1 MTRVAISGVGAISP
15 AGVGVRP
22 LVAAAAAGDRISA
35 AAIGLSVSESAAL
48 RKLRRSA
55 PITLYGV
62 SAVDEALRDAGTGG
76 CASDDYALIAGITN
90 GALNFSVDFHKELLA
105 REMASPALFSESV
118 LNAPAGN
125 ASIAFNIRGP
135 VHTLVGGPSVAIK
148 ALMLAASLI
157 ATGRAACVAAVCA
170 EERNALSSFCYS
182 RLQPLAAGALSEGA
196 GALLL
201 EPEDKSRGGQLCVL
215 SGYASGMVPG
225 DPQGALRR
233 VIDSAL
239 AMSGLLALEDI
250 NVGVTDIKTT
260 ELIGDKVPVLSFFDV
275 LGHAFCVSTIWN
287 IILAAMAIRG
297 SAVTPVFAGKLKK
310 YAKHSEI
317 NHVIIYTTEESG
329 AAAAVILS
337 RAHAHS

>member
-1 MTRVAISGVGAISP
+1 MTRLAITGVGAISP
-15 AGVGVRP
+15 AGVGVGP
-22 LVAAAAAGDRISA
+22 LVEAAAAGDRISA
-35 AAIGLSVSESAAL
+35 AAIGLSVSDSAAL

-76 CASDDYALIAGITN
+76 CAPGDYALIAGITN
-90 GALNFSVDFHKELLA
+90 GALNFSVDFHAELLA

-125 ASIAFNIRGP
+125 ASIAFNIQGP

-148 ALMLAASLI
+148 ALMVAADLI
-157 ATGRAACVAAVCA
+157 ATGRAARVAAVCA
-170 EERNALSSFCYS
+170 EERNALSSFCYT
-182 RLQPLAAGALSEGA
+182 RFQPLAAGALSEGA

-201 EPEDKSRGGQLCVL
+201 EPEDDKRGGQLCVL
-215 SGYASGMVPG
+215 SGYASCMVPG

-233 VIDSAL
+233 TIDSAL
-239 AMSGLLALEDI
+239 LMSGFLTLGDI
-250 NVGVTDIKTT
+250 DMGITDFKTT
-260 ELIGDKVPVLSFFDV
+260 ELIDDKVPVLSFIDV
-275 LGHAFCVSTIWN
+275 LGHAFCVSTMWN
-287 IILAAMAIRG
+287 IILAAVAIG
-297 SAVTPVFAGKLKK
+297 DCAATPVFAGKLKK

-317 NHVIIYTTEESG
+317 NHVIIYTAEESG

-337 RAHAHS
+337 RAHASS